1 MALIHLALRRISPEI
16 PAPVNVNGGVAFMG
30 YLAQRKQGVI
40 MMNTHTPKHR
50 LTAADFDQELLDL
63 YDYYAHGKITKRE
76 FLDRAGKWAVG
87 GLTAAAILGTLAPN
101 YALAQQ
107 VSEDDPDIEGEDIVY
122 PSPNGTGDITAYLAR
137 PREIDPDNPP
147 AAVLVVHENRGLN
160 PYIRDVVRRLAK
172 AGFVALGPD
181 GLSSLGGYPGND
193 DEGREMQASL
203 DQEALLN
210 DFFAGFEYLQS
221 LNGTNGK
228 VGATGF
234 CYGGGV
240 VNKLAVAYSELAA
253 GVPFYGAAPASD
265 QVARIEAPL
274 LIQLAALDE
283 RINAMWPDFQRALEQ
298 NGKRYEVHIY
308 PDVNHGFHNDTT
320 PRYDEAAA
328 RLAEDR
334 MVGWFRTHLTG

>member
-1 MALIHLALRRISPEI
+1 
-16 PAPVNVNGGVAFMG
+16 
-30 YLAQRKQGVI
+30 
-40 MMNTHTPKHR
+40 MNDQTPHRR

-63 YDYYAHGKITKRE
+63 YDYYAHGRISKRE

-87 GLTAAAILGTLAPN
+87 GLTAVAILGTLAPD

-107 VSEDDPDIEGEDIVY
+107 VAEDDPDIFGEDITY
-122 PSPNGTGDITAYLAR
+122 PSPNGTGEITAYLVR
-137 PREIDPDNPP
+137 PMRTDPDQPP

-172 AGFVALGPD
+172 AGFVAMGPD

-193 DEGREMQASL
+193 DEGREMQRSL
-203 DQEALLN
+203 DGEALLN
-210 DFFAGFEYLQS
+210 DFFAGFEYLRS
-221 LNGTNGK
+221 LDGTNGK
-228 VGATGF
+228 IGATGF

-240 VNKLAVAYSELAA
+240 VNKLAIAYPEMAA
-253 GVPFYGAAPASD
+253 GVPFYGATPDSA

-274 LIQLAALDE
+274 MIQLAALDQ
-283 RINAMWPDFQRALEQ
+283 RINAMWPEFQKALEE
-298 NGKRYEVHIY
+298 NDKRYEAHIY

-328 RLAEDR
+328 QLAEER
-334 MVGWFRTHLTG
+334 MVAWFRTYLVG

>member
-1 MALIHLALRRISPEI
+1 MVLASNSGVFRSAQIVFVFDILGPNAQFLIIL
-16 PAPVNVNGGVAFMG
+16 GV
-30 YLAQRKQGVI
+30 QT
-40 MMNTHTPKHR
+40 MNDQTASQR

-63 YDYYAHGKITKRE
+63 YDYYAHGKISKRD

-107 VSEDDPDIEGEDIVY
+107 VAEEDPSIHGEDITFQ
-122 PSPNGTGDITAYLAR
+122 SPNGTGEITAYLVR
-137 PREIDPDNPP
+137 PTEIDERHPP

-172 AGFVALGPD
+172 AGFVAMGPD

-193 DEGREMQASL
+193 DEGREMQRSL
-203 DQEALLN
+203 DGAALLN
-210 DFFAGFEYLQS
+210 DFFAGFEYLSS
-221 LNGTNGK
+221 LEGTNGK

-240 VNKLAVAYSELAA
+240 VNKLAIAYPELAA
-253 GVPFYGAAPASD
+253 GVPFYGAAPDRD
-265 QVARIEAPL
+265 QVPFIEAPL
-274 LIQLAALDE
+274 MIQLAALDQ
-283 RINAMWPDFQRALEQ
+283 RINAMWPDFQKALEA
-298 NGKRYEVHIY
+298 NDKRYEANIY
-308 PDVNHGFHNDTT
+308 PGVNHGFHNDTT

-328 RLAEDR
+328 KLAEER
-334 MVGWFRTHLTG
+334 MVAWFRTYLAG